1 MFFISISILAYT
13 YVYKAPPPLYSMT
26 YTKEQRAEDMEQE
39 AIEDA
44 LNNEINRVEMMYEDN
59 LRLGIE

>member
-1 MFFISISILAYT
+1 
-13 YVYKAPPPLYSMT
+13 MT